1 MKTEIKIGI
10 TGVVAIVALYLG
22 INFLKG
28 VNLMTSSETYYITFK
43 NAKGLTKSSPVYAD
57 GYQVGIVSGISYDYN
72 RPGEVV
78 VAISADKGVR
88 IPKGST
94 AKLDE
99 AVLGGC
105 TLNMLLA
112 TNLREAYQPGDTIKG
127 SEAGGL
133 MQSVQGM
140 VPQLEQVVA
149 KVDSLVVSLNLLV
162 SNPNLPIIM
171 ENARLLTESLNQ
183 SGEHLNTLLNKDIP
197 QLTSTYTKAGEN
209 IVELTGKMNQLDL
222 QATLDSVNQTISSIH
237 TMMAQIQNPEGTLG
251 KLMNDPSL
259 YNNLNH
265 VVQSADSLVI
275 DLKAH
280 PKRYVHFSVFGKKEG
295 K

>member
-1 MKTEIKIGI
+1 MKTEVKIGI
-10 TGVVAIVALYLG
+10 TGVVAIAALFLG

-28 VNLMTSSETYYITFK
+28 VDLFSPTETYYITFS

-57 GYQVGIVSGISYDYN
+57 GYQVGIVSAINYDYN

-78 VAISADKGVR
+78 VTISTDEGVR
-88 IPKGST
+88 IPKGSL
-94 AKLDE
+94 AQLDE
-99 AVLGGC
+99 AMLGGC

-127 SEAGGL
+127 TDVSGL
-133 MQSVQGM
+133 MKGVEGM
-140 VPQLEQVVA
+140 VPQLEQVVS
-149 KVDSLVVSLNLLV
+149 KVDSLVTALNLLV

-183 SGEHLNTLLNKDIP
+183 SGKQLNTLLGKDLP
-197 QLTSTYTKAGEN
+197 KLANTYTQAGEN
-209 IVELTGKMNQLDL
+209 ITELTGKLNQLDL

-237 TMMAQIQNPEGTLG
+237 TMMAQIQNPNGTLG
-251 KLMNDPSL
+251 KLMGDPSL

-265 VVQSADSLVI
+265 VVQSADSLVT

-280 PKRYVHFSVFGKKEG
+280 PKRYVHFSVFGKK
-295 K
+295 